1 MKIGWQIS
9 EKLDFSTDLFIL
21 STPIQNSLMQFILLN
36 NPFTTGEYFKIASLV
51 VPLVHSLLHPTTT
64 SVSHSCW
71 YYQVYGSKYN
81 YLAIVISFQV
91 EQPML
96 HVYLRHVYSKYRL
109 ISLKCSSMSY
119 ILFIVFPQELSRGV
133 LFLSLILHLV
143 LSQRNVEEERT
154 DYPEYRKFVDFE

>member
-1 MKIGWQIS
+1 
-9 EKLDFSTDLFIL
+9 
-21 STPIQNSLMQFILLN
+21 MQFILLN

-109 ISLKCSSMSY
+109 ISLKCSSVSY
-119 ILFIVFPQELSRGV
+119 ILFIILCIAGESILYIYIIELPLLHINVCCSYSQQAPLSSRIVKRSSVSEFDPSSG
-133 LFLSLILHLV
+133 LIP
-143 LSQRNVEEERT
+143 T
-154 DYPEYRKFVDFE
+154 KC